1 MKGYEYMQCVLDYFN
16 TQPADGLF
24 LAEINYISAFRDLE
38 LKWGMDLDYNVT
50 YFFAALNN

>member
-1 MKGYEYMQCVLDYFN
+1 MQCVLDYFN